1 MVTSCCLC
9 SKECIPF
16 NPQRSFHRIPTDE
29 QIRNKWFS
37 IIGRTVSYKGAR
49 VCSDHFTEN
58 DFYKV
63 NLYSRIRRLKSTAIP
78 SVYIKQNRK
87 DKKKESSTLQET
99 NMNVSEIDE
108 SQNDSEIESQNEKDA
123 IYDNTKNCEVNNTKN
138 DVESK
143 KSENVEQKSTPVLD
157 ITENLVNTSLDSE
170 RKINTSVN
178 NMSVNNQKD
187 GDNFVNNNSISG
199 KRKLPSSN
207 LGNSKIKK
215 IFVHMSKY
223 NIECF
228 RKIDFSSDKKWSA
241 FLRYV
246 AYNRHQNKILAQ
258 KNRRLEKKMYILQD
272 MLEELM

>member
-1 MVTSCCLC
+1 MS
-9 SKECIPF
+9 
-16 NPQRSFHRIPTDE
+16 
-29 QIRNKWFS
+29 
-37 IIGRTVSYKGAR
+37 
-49 VCSDHFTEN
+49 
-58 DFYKV
+58 
-63 NLYSRIRRLKSTAIP
+63 LYSRIRRLKSTAIP

-99 NMNVSEIDE
+99 NMNVSEIE

-123 IYDNTKNCEVNNTKN
+123 IYNNTKNCEENNTRN
-138 DVESK
+138 DVKSK
-143 KSENVEQKSTPVLD
+143 ESENVEQKSTPVLD
-157 ITENLVNTSLDSE
+157 ITENLVNASLDSE
-170 RKINTSVN
+170 MKINTISVN
-178 NMSVNNQKD
+178 NKKNV
-187 GDNFVNNNSISG
+187 DNIVNNNSISG
-199 KRKLPSSN
+199 KRKLSSSN
-207 LGNSKIKK
+207 LGNSKIRK

-228 RKIDFSSDKKWSA
+228 RKMDFSSDKKWSA

>member
-1 MVTSCCLC
+1 M
-9 SKECIPF
+9 
-16 NPQRSFHRIPTDE
+16 
-29 QIRNKWFS
+29 RNKWFS

-58 DFYKV
+58 DFHEMS
-63 NLYSRIRRLKSTAIP
+63 LYSRIRRLKSTAIP

-87 DKKKESSTLQET
+87 DKKKKSSILQET
-99 NMNVSEIDE
+99 NMNVSEIE

-123 IYDNTKNCEVNNTKN
+123 IYDNTKNCEENNTRN
-138 DVESK
+138 DVKSTE
-143 KSENVEQKSTPVLD
+143 SENVEQKSTPVLN
-157 ITENLVNTSLDSE
+157 ITENLVNASLDSE
-170 RKINTSVN
+170 RKINTISIN
-178 NMSVNNQKD
+178 NTSENNKKNV
-187 GDNFVNNNSISG
+187 DNIVNNNSISG
-199 KRKLPSSN
+199 KRKLSSSN
-207 LGNSKIKK
+207 LGNSKIRK

-228 RKIDFSSDKKWSA
+228 RKMDFSSDKKWSA

>member
-29 QIRNKWFS
+29 QMRKKWFS

-58 DFYKV
+58 DFHEMS
-63 NLYSRIRRLKSTAIP
+63 LYSRIRRLKNTAIP
-78 SVYIKQNRK
+78 SVFIKQNRK
-87 DKKKESSTLQET
+87 NKKRHSSTFQEINANT
-99 NMNVSEIDE
+99 PEF
-108 SQNDSEIESQNEKDA
+108 QNDSEIESQNEKNI
-123 IYDNTKNCEVNNTKN
+123 IYCSTRNCEENNTNN

-143 KSENVEQKSTPVLD
+143 KSENIEQKSAPVLD
-157 ITENLVNTSLDSE
+157 ATENLVNVSLDLE
-170 RKINTSVN
+170 RKINGVSVDN
-178 NMSVNNQKD
+178 PKNI
-187 GDNFVNNNSISG
+187 GDNFVNKNGTTG
-199 KRKLPSSN
+199 KRKSSSN
-207 LGNSKIKK
+207 LRNPKIKK

>member
-1 MVTSCCLC
+1 M
-9 SKECIPF
+9 K
-16 NPQRSFHRIPTDE
+16 
-29 QIRNKWFS
+29 NKWFS

-58 DFYKV
+58 DFHKV
-63 NLYSRIRRLKSTAIP
+63 NLYSRIRRLKNTAIP
-78 SVYIKQNRK
+78 SVYIKQNSK

-99 NMNVSEIDE
+99 NMNVSEIE

-123 IYDNTKNCEVNNTKN
+123 IYDNTKNCEEN
-138 DVESK
+138 DTRNDIESI
-143 KSENVEQKSTPVLD
+143 KSENMEQKSIPVLN
-157 ITENLVNTSLDSE
+157 ITENLVNASLNSE
-170 RKINTSVN
+170 KKINI
-178 NMSVNNQKD
+178 MSVNNQK
-187 GDNFVNNNSISG
+187 DNFVNNNSISG
-199 KRKLPSSN
+199 KRKLPSST

-241 FLRYV
+241 FLRYI

-272 MLEELM
+272 MLEELI